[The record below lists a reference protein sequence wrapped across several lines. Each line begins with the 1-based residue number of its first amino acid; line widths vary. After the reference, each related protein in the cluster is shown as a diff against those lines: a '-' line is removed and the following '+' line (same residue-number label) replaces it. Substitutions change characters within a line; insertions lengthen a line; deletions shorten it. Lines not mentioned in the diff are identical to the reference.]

1 MAGVSVNHIPFGT
14 TLVFLGLFGRFRRLG
29 VFFGRCLR
37 FFILFYLLVLTLR
50 YLRCPDV
57 RRGLRPLPAI
67 AALRRWQAGLLRVT
81 RRFCTGCF
89 RLYFCFVFL
98 HYLILGL
105 TFCASSRQA
114 LLIISY
120 WFGYPYYLT
129 SNEPRFARLLAALFY
144 HQ

>member
-67 AALRRWQAGLLRVT
+67 AALRRWQAGLLPGPPRV
-81 RRFCTGCF
+81 CTGCF
-89 RLYFCFVFL
+89 LLFFWFVL
-98 HYLILGL
+98 VTH
-105 TFCASSRQA
+105 
-114 LLIISY
+114 II
-120 WFGYPYYLT
+120 
-129 SNEPRFARLLAALFY
+129 
-144 HQ
+144 